1 MATSQNSKSAPVK
14 IAIAGLGRAGWAIHA
29 EIIKGRSDFKLVA
42 AIDKVPERRTEAE
55 QTFPGCRA
63 YEEWSDFLENPN
75 GAEVVVIATQSGA
88 HAPMTRD
95 ALKAGLHVVVEKPMA
110 LALKDVDSMIAT
122 AKKAKRVLT
131 VHHNHRCDAYLHHLI
146 SIINSG
152 ILGRVYFV
160 KNFSGRFA
168 RRNDWQ
174 TLKKNGGGT
183 LNNTGPHTIDQ
194 CLQVLQSPVAKVD
207 ADLQVC
213 ITSGDAEDHVK
224 LLIHGQNGRLI
235 DMEVSDAC
243 AFPQPPWVVY
253 GTLGT
258 LIQEGEDFV
267 IKYLDPK
274 KLKKL
279 KVIDAFAVPNRKYG
293 VIGGDTLEWQEK
305 RVKANLPDFQLDYY
319 TRLYASIRQRKPVLV
334 SPESVR
340 EGIRVIELARK
351 SAQRKQ

>member
-1 MATSQNSKSAPVK
+1 MASKQKSTGPIK
-14 IAIAGLGRAGWAIHA
+14 IAIAGLGRAGWDIHA
-29 EIIKGRSDFKLVA
+29 GIIKGRSDFKLVA
-42 AIDKVPERRTEAE
+42 AIDKVAERRAEAE
-55 QTFPGCRA
+55 ATFPGCRA
-63 YEEWSDFLENPN
+63 YENWADFIKDPN
-75 GAEVVVIATQSGA
+75 GAEVVVIATLSA
-88 HAPMTRD
+88 THAPMTRD

-110 LALKDVDSMIAT
+110 LTLKDVDTMIAA
-122 AKKAKRVLT
+122 AKKARRVLT
-131 VHHNHRCDAYLHHLI
+131 VHHNHRCDAYLHHMI

-152 ILGRVYFV
+152 LLGRVYFV

-224 LLIHGQNGRLI
+224 LLIHGTNGRVI

-243 AFPQPPWVVY
+243 AFAQPPWVVY

-258 LIQEGEDFV
+258 LIQEGGDFV

-274 KLKKL
+274 KLRKL
-279 KVIDAFAVPNRKYG
+279 KVIDASAVPNRKYG

-305 RVKANLPDFQLDYY
+305 RVKANLPEFQLDYY
-319 TRLYASIRQRKPVLV
+319 TLLHASIRQRKPVLV

-351 SAQRKQ
+351 SVQRKG